1 MIRAGVMTNPISE
14 PNYLVT
20 HPEFLKAAA
29 MAFASM
35 VMMSVADTNLPT
47 SFLKVVRE
55 GTMGE

>member
-1 MIRAGVMTNPISE
+1 MTNPISE

-35 VMMSVADTNLPT
+35 VMMSVADANLPT

-55 GTMGE
+55 GTTGE